1 MFRNQCHDATRDAW
15 ARGAAW
21 TFANAWG
28 LESTGRFGGGDVMN
42 RHLAES
48 TDIPQTAEPLPSP
61 QTKKIEKCGKKLKN
75 DLLES

>member
-1 MFRNQCHDATRDAW
+1 
-15 ARGAAW
+15 
-21 TFANAWG
+21 
-28 LESTGRFGGGDVMN
+28 MN